1 MMFTNKKIL
10 LILSFTSKPD
20 FWMIEEYRRLGYE
33 VEILV
38 NEHATSS
45 DLFKKRGVWGQ
56 AINSFARFMLGWKAH
71 KRYAGESRVIFWN
84 WESSFFFLLRDF
96 LTFRRCQ
103 AKIIAL
109 HLILIDTL
117 LVKRYFWQV
126 MFLFARFHF
135 GYCIAVNSE
144 MERTRYGAKYHMP
157 LRKIVVLPDSYEW
170 NGLPTQEELVR
181 IRVEQRSVF
190 CGGCSRDFKTLLLVA
205 KQLPD
210 YSFTVIA
217 AKKIWREEWEIP
229 DNVKVFFDTSK
240 DFFYTSL
247 FKSAILYLPLER
259 DEANGLIVLTKA
271 ALLRRPI
278 IVTDTSCTRDYIVN
292 NQNGILVPMWGVSDA
307 VKAIKKLEDESL
319 RDRLVQK
326 MSVDIETHSP
336 LNYCRRILDI

>member
-1 MMFTNKKIL
+1 M
-10 LILSFTSKPD
+10 
-20 FWMIEEYRRLGYE
+20 
-33 VEILV
+33 
-38 NEHATSS
+38 
-45 DLFKKRGVWGQ
+45 
-56 AINSFARFMLGWKAH
+56 
-71 KRYAGESRVIFWN
+71 
-84 WESSFFFLLRDF
+84 
-96 LTFRRCQ
+96 
-103 AKIIAL
+103 
-109 HLILIDTL
+109 
-117 LVKRYFWQV
+117 
-126 MFLFARFHF
+126 
-135 GYCIAVNSE
+135 
-144 MERTRYGAKYHMP
+144 
-157 LRKIVVLPDSYEW
+157 LPDSYEW

-278 IVTDTSCTRDYIVN
+278 IVTDTSCTRNYIVN

-307 VKAIKKLEDESL
+307 VKAIKKVEDESL